1 MRIEID
7 RQVCLVQ
14 HILFTTLIFP
24 IMKQRLL
31 FTLLLVM
38 LASVDV
44 IAQNSQAQTSPP
56 IIRQRYICVPED
68 GFDLRYYDWC
78 SIEFENTDEADVVLH
93 YRYEYTDDWDGTVYK
108 QDWKD
113 FMPEWNAI
121 VLQESAWGWV
131 EVYAVA
137 ENKLPSDTVKES
149 FYFNRFPM
157 GHYQRYYDFN
167 VNDIYYRIL
176 DESSVAVSKLTIDPC
191 SVFDPFWGNITSDD
205 PEWNWMDHVSTA
217 NPCYYGDL
225 VIPATVEYKG
235 KTYTVAAINDYAFQ
249 ECDLINIQL
258 PNTLDTIG
266 KCAFYLTNM
275 SSITIPDNVT
285 FIGEGAFALCDE
297 LNEIKIPDNVS
308 CIGAGAFVQ
317 CHSLTEVTMPSSCD
331 TIGDAAFARCDNL
344 ASVTLNEGL
353 EWIGAEAFAD
363 CTALTEVD
371 IPASVTWVGRSAFS
385 GCVGLTKVICR
396 GIVPPEADM
405 PFNNNEEGAS
415 GYIYENA
422 TLFVPNESLEAYRN
436 HPEWSWFY
444 RIVPF
449 IGAGPGDINGDGSIS
464 VSDLTSVVNMML
476 SADEGIPAYCDVNG
490 DGNINV
496 TDVTALVNQML
507 NAQ

>member
-1 MRIEID
+1 
-7 RQVCLVQ
+7 
-14 HILFTTLIFP
+14 
-24 IMKQRLL
+24 MKQRLL

-44 IAQNSQAQTSPP
+44 IAQNSQAQTLPP

-235 KTYTVAAINDYAFQ
+235 KTYTVAV
-249 ECDLINIQL
+249 L
-258 PNTLDTIG
+258 G
-266 KCAFYLTNM
+266 
-275 SSITIPDNVT
+275 S
-285 FIGEGAFALCDE
+285 
-297 LNEIKIPDNVS
+297 
-308 CIGAGAFVQ
+308 
-317 CHSLTEVTMPSSCD
+317 
-331 TIGDAAFARCDNL
+331 
-344 ASVTLNEGL
+344 
-353 EWIGAEAFAD
+353 AD
-363 CTALTEVD
+363 
-371 IPASVTWVGRSAFS
+371 
-385 GCVGLTKVICR
+385 
-396 GIVPPEADM
+396 
-405 PFNNNEEGAS
+405 
-415 GYIYENA
+415 
-422 TLFVPNESLEAYRN
+422 NESR
-436 HPEWSWFY
+436 F
-444 RIVPF
+444 
-449 IGAGPGDINGDGSIS
+449 
-464 VSDLTSVVNMML
+464 SDTKKLYSYIDEYANTS
-476 SADEGIPAYCDVNG
+476 Y
-490 DGNINV
+490 
-496 TDVTALVNQML
+496 
-507 NAQ
+507 